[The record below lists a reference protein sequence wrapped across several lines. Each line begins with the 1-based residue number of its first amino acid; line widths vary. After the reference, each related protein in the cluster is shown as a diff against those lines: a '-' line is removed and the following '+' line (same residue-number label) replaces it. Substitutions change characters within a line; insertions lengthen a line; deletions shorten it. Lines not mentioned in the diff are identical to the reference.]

1 MNKPLM
7 LGITIFSISG
17 LFLTGMNYQT
27 ATAGPVS
34 EVALLIALLSAVA
47 NDENGAVRL
56 VQCTVTT
63 DSGDTIIVGSAI
75 SEDFNNGRVI
85 KATIARDE
93 NLSSVTVTCL
103 LDNGTTTESVTKEV
117 KKKGTTVIVVT
128 DPSQGTHG
136 PN

>member
-1 MNKPLM
+1 M
-7 LGITIFSISG
+7 LGIAVFSISG

-27 ATAGPVS
+27 ASAGPAT
-34 EVALLIALLSAVA
+34 EVALLLALLAPVA

-56 VQCTVTT
+56 VQCTVIP
-63 DSGDTIIVGSAI
+63 DSGDTITVGSAI
-75 SEDFNNGRVI
+75 SKDFNNGRVI

-128 DPSQGTHG
+128 DPSQGTHS